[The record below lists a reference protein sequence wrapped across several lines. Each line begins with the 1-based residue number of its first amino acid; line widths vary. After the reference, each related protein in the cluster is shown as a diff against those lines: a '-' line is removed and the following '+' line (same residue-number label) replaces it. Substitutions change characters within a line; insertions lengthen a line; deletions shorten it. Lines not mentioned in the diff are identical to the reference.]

1 MKQIN
6 RNRLVV
12 LIYKLLQASSYKT
25 QCLRI
30 HADKANKTAVAIN
43 SELTMIAFV
52 LRFIFQLIRFIYRR
66 KKRGQFR

>member
-1 MKQIN
+1 MKNIN

-12 LIYKLLQASSYKT
+12 LIYKLLHATSYKT
-25 QCLRI
+25 RCLRN

-52 LRFIFQLIRFIYRR
+52 LRFIFQIIRLIYRR
-66 KKRGQFR
+66 KKRS